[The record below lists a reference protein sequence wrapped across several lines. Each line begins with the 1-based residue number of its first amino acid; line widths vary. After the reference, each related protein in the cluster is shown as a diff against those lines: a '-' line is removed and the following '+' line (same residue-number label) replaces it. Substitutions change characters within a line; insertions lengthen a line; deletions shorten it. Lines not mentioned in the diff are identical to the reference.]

1 MRVGCTNCLISLI
14 ELRMKTFNFL
24 FVFLFILS
32 TPLQLFSRDT
42 ESADDLLRV
51 IHKVN
56 RHWQENN
63 SPQVRSFWDNAAY
76 HTGNMEVYALTGNAA
91 YLKYSTDWAEYNHWK
106 GAASDNK
113 AEWKY
118 GYGETPQ
125 YVLFGDWQCCF
136 QTYADLYGIQAD
148 DRKIDRA
155 REVMEYQMS
164 TDKQDYWWWA
174 DGLYMVMPVMTK
186 LYKITKNPLYL
197 EKLYEYFAY
206 ADSLMYDP
214 EVGLYYRDG
223 SFVYPKHAIL
233 GGKKDFWAR
242 GDGWV
247 LAAFAKVL
255 QDLPETDKHRR
266 LYMDRYL
273 AMAGALAKC
282 QHPGGYWTRSLLQH
296 DFAPGPETSGT
307 AFFAYSLQWGINNGL
322 LDGAVYQPVV
332 DKAWKY
338 LVTVAL
344 QPDGSVGYVQPI
356 GGSAIPDQVL
366 SAGST
371 ANFGVGAFLLA
382 ACERYRYLQ
391 RESWKDVDGNYIN
404 AHGGGILPYNGRYY
418 WFGEHRPAKGFST
431 QVGITCY
438 SSDDLAN
445 WKYEGVALAVSEEEG
460 TDIERGCIMERP
472 KVIYNE
478 KTGKF
483 VLWFH
488 LELKGRGYGPARAAV
503 AVSDRPEGPYR
514 FISSG
519 RVCPGRWPMNMVEE
533 KRNATWEDE
542 KYRKWWT
549 PAWHEAIEEGMFVK
563 RDWQG
568 GQMSRDMTLFKD
580 DDGKAYH
587 IYSSEDNL
595 TLQIAELTEDYL
607 SHSGRYIRIFPA
619 GHNEAPAIF
628 KKDGT
633 YWMITSGCTG
643 WAPNAARL
651 FSAPSI
657 WGPWKQHPNPCRGD
671 GSERTFGGQSTYVLQ
686 LPGNRYLFM
695 ADIWHPKSLM
705 YSGYLWIPVRFD
717 EKGIPYLTFSGKCNP
732 SDGH

>member
-1 MRVGCTNCLISLI
+1 
-14 ELRMKTFNFL
+14 MKTVKFL
-24 FVFLFILS
+24 FVLLFILS
-32 TPLQLFSRDT
+32 TPLQLFGRVT
-42 ESADDLLRV
+42 ESAENLLHV
-51 IHKVN
+51 IHRVN

-76 HTGNMEVYALTGNAA
+76 HTGNMEVYELTGNTA

-113 AEWKY
+113 AEWRY

-136 QTYADLYGIQAD
+136 QTYADLYGIRGD
-148 DRKIDRA
+148 DRKIARA
-155 REVMEYQMS
+155 REVMEYQMG
-164 TDKQDYWWWA
+164 TDKNDYWWWA

-186 LYKITKNPLYL
+186 LHRITKNPLYL
-197 EKLYEYFAY
+197 EKLYEYFSY
-206 ADSLMYDP
+206 ADSVMYDP

-223 SFVYPKHAIL
+223 SFVYPKHSIL

-255 QDLPETDKHRR
+255 QDLPETDKHRQ
-266 LYMDRYL
+266 LYIDRYL
-273 AMAGALAKC
+273 AMAGALVKC
-282 QHPGGYWTRSLLQH
+282 QHPDGYWTRSLLQH

-307 AFFAYSLQWGINNGL
+307 AFFAYGLQWGINNGL
-322 LDGAVYQPVV
+322 LDGVVYQPVV

-338 LVTVAL
+338 LSTVAL

-366 SAGST
+366 SVGST

-382 ACERYRYLQ
+382 ACERYRYLR
-391 RESWKDVDGNYIN
+391 RESWKDMDGNYIN
-404 AHGGGILPYNGRYY
+404 AHGGGILPYNGKYY

-460 TDIERGCIMERP
+460 SDIERGCIMERP
-472 KVIYNE
+472 KVIYNG

-514 FISSG
+514 FVSSG
-519 RVCPGRWPMNMVEE
+519 RVCPGRWPINMTEE
-533 KRNATWEDE
+533 EQNATWEDE

-549 PAWHEAIEEGMFVK
+549 PVWHEAIEKGMFVK
-563 RDWQG
+563 RDRQG
-568 GQMSRDMTLFKD
+568 GQMSRDMTLFTD

-619 GHNEAPAIF
+619 GNNEAPAIF

-657 WGPWKQHPNPCRGD
+657 WGPWKQHPNPCQGE
-671 GSERTFGGQSTYVLQ
+671 GSERTFGGQSTYILQ

-695 ADIWHPKSLM
+695 ADIWRPKSLM

-717 EKGIPYLTFSGKCNP
+717 EEGMPYLTLSGKCNP
-732 SDGH
+732 SDGR

>member
-1 MRVGCTNCLISLI
+1 MISS
-14 ELRMKTFNFL
+14 TSYL
-24 FVFLFILS
+24 FG
-32 TPLQLFSRDT
+32 QDT

-136 QTYADLYGIQAD
+136 QTYADLYGIRAD

-155 REVMEYQMS
+155 REVMEYQMG

-214 EVGLYYRDG
+214 EAGLYYRDG

-307 AFFAYSLQWGINNGL
+307 AFFAYGLQWGINNGL
-322 LDGAVYQPVV
+322 LDGAVYQSVV

-366 SAGST
+366 RAGST

-519 RVCPGRWPMNMVEE
+519 RVCPGRWPMNMTEE
-533 KRNATWEDE
+533 ERNATWEDE

-717 EKGIPYLTFSGKCNP
+717 EKGILYLEK
-732 SDGH
+732 